1 MTTSFSSR
9 ILTFFLFIFY
19 LASLL
24 IIESCSSGPE
34 ASPLK
39 SLALLVDANP
49 EVALDSLRAISPQ
62 HLNSDDRVFLDL
74 LTIKASDKSFVKHT
88 SDSLIRNVLDYVSVH
103 PDVDYRTEALYYG
116 ARVYHDLGDL
126 PTAMKYYHSTLDNLN
141 EMDEDEKD
149 LQFEANVM
157 SQYAKLLNDL
167 QLYDQAIPYL
177 ERIVEL
183 DIALND
189 TLNFVD
195 DCNLLGHLWIN
206 KMEYKKAHDLLS
218 KSVAISTHTPGL
230 SADISSMYLAVAKAH
245 MNQLDS
251 ALLLLPNT
259 SNFKNKNDLSTLL
272 AFTSQ
277 ILKKAGKSDSAAS
290 VARQLINLDTM
301 TNNRHHGYEILLD
314 HDYENV
320 LQADSL
326 VKLSKGYVASVK
338 STPNNNQNILALLQ
352 QSAYNYSLH
361 DKKAK
366 HAIESKSQIEKLVTI
381 MGIIITVL
389 VIIII
394 SYVLK
399 HHQKRSNKKET
410 NKLSAKEASPS
421 NVNLYTDDKSETN
434 NVQTKEEIRAELLQK
449 YNEAMQDK
457 FSLSLKIIESNP
469 YEKIKKCIKD
479 KKSIPET
486 DSCHQELQQLVFQ
499 CYPKFKTRLNI
510 LTDGSLPPHELRTI
524 IMIKCKLRPTEIS
537 IIEAK
542 AESTIGSR
550 RKQILNKIMG
560 NEISLPSKAIDA
572 IIHIM

>member
-24 IIESCSSGPE
+24 IIESCSSRPE

-103 PDVDYRTEALYYG
+103 PDVDYRIEALYYG

-183 DIALND
+183 DIARND

-206 KMEYKKAHDLLS
+206 KMEYNKAHDLLS

-259 SNFKNKNDLSTLL
+259 TNFKNKNDLSTLL

-277 ILKKAGKSDSAAS
+277 ILKKAGKGDSAAS

-366 HAIESKSQIEKLVTI
+366 HAIESKSQIEKVVTI

-410 NKLSAKEASPS
+410 NKLSTKEASPS
-421 NVNLYTDDKSETN
+421 NVNLYSDDKLETN
-434 NVQTKEEIRAELLQK
+434 NVQTKEEIRAELLQN
-449 YNEAMQDK
+449 YNEAVQDK